1 MIGRVAPLA
10 EPWSEEDAAG
20 IGRWGHPAATYDP
33 LLLTRCLQRIP
44 ALADRT
50 RALGESLYVDGRLP
64 ARLRTMAI
72 LRTCARVGCAYEWGG
87 QAAFWGPLT
96 GLAEDECDALVLSDP
111 DDPRWSEDEAAL
123 LRAVDELEATG
134 SLAGSTWE
142 ELGGF
147 LDDERRMELLLVC
160 GWYRTICTLC
170 NAMALPLEDWMREW
184 PA

>member
-1 MIGRVAPLA
+1 M
-10 EPWSEEDAAG
+10 
-20 IGRWGHPAATYDP
+20 
-33 LLLTRCLQRIP
+33 
-44 ALADRT
+44 
-50 RALGESLYVDGRLP
+50 
-64 ARLRTMAI
+64 
-72 LRTCARVGCAYEWGG
+72 
-87 QAAFWGPLT
+87 
-96 GLAEDECDALVLSDP
+96 LSDP